1 VKVAPTTTPRCPA
14 LQGEDVRFVPD
25 SPVEE
30 DGFEPSV
37 PPAKKDPP
45 RQDVR
50 PFQHFPSER
59 DRGFES
65 VFLQERVACEPQDDS
80 LGRGIAGLE
89 SPAPAGISEILR
101 ILSPKTVGVR
111 EDHQSGR
118 GEVLGRIFLA
128 ARGAKAACAA
138 ARNAEAAAT
147 ARASAPAESR
157 RGSPLAS
164 GCAHRDRPVICNSG
178 SA

>member
-1 VKVAPTTTPRCPA
+1 
-14 LQGEDVRFVPD
+14 
-25 SPVEE
+25 
-30 DGFEPSV
+30 
-37 PPAKKDPP
+37 
-45 RQDVR
+45 
-50 PFQHFPSER
+50 
-59 DRGFES
+59 
-65 VFLQERVACEPQDDS
+65 

-101 ILSPKTVGVR
+101 ILSPKAVGVR

-157 RGSPLAS
+157 RGLPLAS
-164 GCAHRDRPVICNSG
+164 ECAQARGRVTFPPFLVILM
-178 SA
+178 